1 VFFAIFFLISSK
13 TGEVFMNSWIFDE
26 LNRREFIKKT
36 ALTGAAAYLGIGSDY
51 GIAAVEPPPETTTVR
66 FQQLKSAC
74 WVPQLVAE
82 PLLREE
88 GFKDIQYIKAD
99 KAFQGEEDIMA
110 GRVDFTADFTGLSLM
125 KLVPG
130 SPIDFIS
137 GFHIGCYSLIGSDK
151 IKTVRDLKGKKVWAW
166 TNVTAGPVVFF
177 KALVAYVGLDPD
189 KDIQYVEVPK
199 DKAIEMFKRGEIDA
213 FMSFPPGPQQLRAAG
228 IGHTLFDTNVDRPW
242 SQYFCCMILG
252 RRDFIKNNPVATKKV
267 IRSILRANDMV
278 AQDPA
283 MAAQLLV
290 DRKLRKAY
298 DQEFMAQA
306 FREIPYGK
314 WRDYSPED
322 TIRFWALR
330 LKELGITQYTPQEII
345 SKNTDWSHISSLKSE
360 MGMTW

>member
-1 VFFAIFFLISSK
+1 
-13 TGEVFMNSWIFDE
+13 MNNKNIDDLS
-26 LNRREFIKKT
+26 RREFLSRT
-36 ALTGAAAYLGIGSDY
+36 LLTGTAMYLGLGSDL
-51 GIAAVEPPPETTTVR
+51 GLATVEPPPETTTVR

-88 GFKDIQYIKAD
+88 GFKDIQYIKHD

-130 SPIDFIS
+130 SPLVFIS
-137 GFHIGCYSLIGSDK
+137 GFHVGCYSLIGSDR
-151 IKTVRDLKGKKVWAW
+151 IKSVLDLKGKKVWAW
-166 TNVTAGPVVFF
+166 GNLDHIATVFF

-189 KDIQYVEVPK
+189 KDVQYVEAPK
-199 DKAIEMFKRGEIDA
+199 DEAIEMFKRGEIDA

-228 IGHTLFDTNVDRPW
+228 VGHTLVDTNVDRPW
-242 SQYFCCMILG
+242 SQYFCCMIIG
-252 RRDFIKNNPVATKKV
+252 RRDFIKNNPVATRKV

-278 AQDPA
+278 SQDPS
-283 MAAQLLV
+283 MAAQMLV
-290 DRKLRKAY
+290 DWKLRKAD
-298 DQEFMAQA
+298 DQEFVAQA
-306 FREIPYGK
+306 FREIPYDK
-314 WRDYSPED
+314 WRHYSPED

-330 LKELGITQYTPQEII
+330 LKELGITKHSPQEII
-345 SKNTDWSHISSLKSE
+345 SKNTDWSHLASLKNE

>member
-1 VFFAIFFLISSK
+1 MK
-13 TGEVFMNSWIFDE
+13 SWIFDE
-26 LNRREFIKKT
+26 LNRREFMKKT

-66 FQQLKSAC
+66 FQQLKSPC

-88 GFKDIQYIKAD
+88 GFKDVQYIEHEKTS
-99 KAFQGEEDIMA
+99 QGEEDILA
-110 GRVDFTADFTGLSLM
+110 GRVDFTADFTAQSLL

-130 SPIDFIS
+130 DPIDFIS
-137 GFHIGCYSLIGSDK
+137 GFHVGCYSLIGSDK
-151 IKTVRDLKGKKVWAW
+151 IKTVRDLKGKKVWAR
-166 TNVTAGPVVFF
+166 TIMTTPNVFF

-189 KDIQYVEVPK
+189 KDIQYVEASK
-199 DKAIEMFKRGEIDA
+199 DEAIEMFKRGEIDA

-228 IGHTLFDTNVDRPW
+228 VGHVLVDTNIDRPW

-278 AQDPA
+278 AQDPS
-283 MAAQLLV
+283 MAAQMLV
-290 DRKLRKAY
+290 DWKLRKPY
-298 DQEFMAQA
+298 DQEFVAQA
-306 FREIPYGK
+306 FREIPYDK

-330 LKELGITQYTPQEII
+330 LKELGIIKYTPREII
-345 SKNTDWSHISSLKSE
+345 SKNTDWSHLASLKNE